1 MYYIYIDF
9 MVTVKLCCHEQL
21 INPLKI
27 HKSRTRLLPEPPMC
41 FAAVRHGLLLLLLLL
56 VSPS

>member
-1 MYYIYIDF
+1 MI
-9 MVTVKLCCHEQL
+9 TVKLCCHEQL

-41 FAAVRHGLLLLLLLL
+41 FAAVRHRLLLLLLLL